1 MSGHPKGE
9 CVGNISTAYG
19 RGIHDLDVLIVEDNA
34 TMRLLLRTL
43 LHNFKVRDVRQ
54 ARDGEEALRQL
65 ARQTP
70 DLIISDW
77 EMEPMNGREF
87 LHQLRRTDNVP
98 FCFIPVIILTAHA
111 SRTLINEAF
120 DMGATHLLV
129 KPVTPA
135 NLLNRI
141 EWVLADNR
149 QFESMGDIY
158 RQPSP
163 LLGPGAAPAPASKPV
178 EEDDSRKI
186 WNIDE

>member
-1 MSGHPKGE
+1 VAS
-9 CVGNISTAYG
+9 ISTAYG
-19 RGIHDLDVLIVEDNA
+19 REIKDLDVLIVEDNA

-54 ARDGEEALRQL
+54 ARDGEDALRQI

-70 DLIISDW
+70 DLVISDW
-77 EMEPMNGREF
+77 EMQPMNGQQF
-87 LHQLRRTDNVP
+87 LLNLRRVDNTP
-98 FCFIPVIILTAHA
+98 LCFIPVIILTAHA
-111 SRTLINEAF
+111 SRTLIQEAF
-120 DMGATHLLV
+120 DVGATHLLV

-141 EWVLADNR
+141 EWVLDDNR
-149 QFESMGDIY
+149 QFESVGDIY

-163 LLGPGAAPAPASKPV
+163 LLGPASARPAAPAQTPEPEAGKT
-178 EEDDSRKI
+178 